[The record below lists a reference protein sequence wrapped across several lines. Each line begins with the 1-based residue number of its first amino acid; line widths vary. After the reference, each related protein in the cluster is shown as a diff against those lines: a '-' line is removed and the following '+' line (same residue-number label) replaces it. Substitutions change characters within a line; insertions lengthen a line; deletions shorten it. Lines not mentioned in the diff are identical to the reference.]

1 MARDDCRHCQF
12 DSPEV
17 QSTISNGDSELTPAM
32 YRQTFRRM
40 TSRNPRLQKLFTS
53 GALTLLCT
61 ICAVGV
67 GVLDGV
73 CQDTISSETEEA
85 RELNEDDEVNQ
96 HWAVVDHN
104 VTLIHGHS
112 FDEWRHAVQSSE
124 LLSHSWRWCSRGP
137 PAA

>member
-1 MARDDCRHCQF
+1 M
-12 DSPEV
+12 
-17 QSTISNGDSELTPAM
+17 
-32 YRQTFRRM
+32 TFFN
-40 TSRNPRLQKLFTS
+40 SRLQTLFTA
-53 GALTLLCT
+53 GVLTLLCT
-61 ICAVGV
+61 ICAVGI

-85 RELNEDDEVNQ
+85 RELTEDDDIYQ
-96 HWAVVDHN
+96 HWAIVDHN

-112 FDEWRHAVQSSE
+112 LDEWRHTVQTSA